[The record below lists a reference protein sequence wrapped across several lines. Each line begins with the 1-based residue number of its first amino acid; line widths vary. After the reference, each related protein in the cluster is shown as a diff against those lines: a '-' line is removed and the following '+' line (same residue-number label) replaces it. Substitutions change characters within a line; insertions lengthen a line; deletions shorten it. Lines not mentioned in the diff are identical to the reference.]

1 MIIWLASY
9 PKSGNT
15 WLRSMIAS
23 YFYTNTGE
31 FNFGLLNY
39 IDQFPSFTH
48 FRNYKDNFEKPE
60 STSKYWIDVQ
70 RKINQDKK
78 IKFLKTHNALLY
90 LLTVTLFLGTK
101 SVTAVTFF
109 FLPVLRFFCCFFLWV
124 SLWSLWCAL
133 GLALVAVFFVFRVGS
148 LIFFKELD

>member
-23 YFYTNTGE
+23 YFYTKSGE

-48 FRNYKDNFEKPE
+48 FRNYKDSFEKPE
-60 STSKYWIDVQ
+60 STSKYWLDAQ
-70 RKINQDKK
+70 SKINADNK
-78 IKFLKTHNALLY
+78 IKFLKTHNALCKIENSIF
-90 LLTVTLFLGTK
+90 TDQQNTLG
-101 SVTAVTFF
+101 AVYII
-109 FLPVLRFFCCFFLWV
+109 
-124 SLWSLWCAL
+124 SNYEN
-133 GLALVAVFFVFRVGS
+133 
-148 LIFFKELD
+148 IIK